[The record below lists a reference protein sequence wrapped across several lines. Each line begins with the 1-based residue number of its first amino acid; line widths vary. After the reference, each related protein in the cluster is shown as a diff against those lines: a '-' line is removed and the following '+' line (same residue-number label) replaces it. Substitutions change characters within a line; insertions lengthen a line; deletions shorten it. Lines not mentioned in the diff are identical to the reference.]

1 MENLHNRRAQKN
13 GFVFQFSKFCRANVG
28 QMSKRKSQPTKYQ
41 SVDFSKG
48 AGEGTRT
55 HTHEA
60 PDPKSGLATNYNT
73 PALFAPQN

>member
-1 MENLHNRRAQKN
+1 MI
-13 GFVFQFSKFCRANVG
+13 FCPLSVAG
-28 QMSKRKSQPTKYQ
+28 ERKSEVTMCTKQ
-41 SVDFSKG
+41 AGPNEVGSMFC

-73 PALFAPQN
+73 PAYFCIRSWTRIRIGCKDM